1 MPRLG
6 PPLKTTVRETESQ
19 FWTRKLRTFFWRR
32 VRLEKETKN
41 KETQSE
47 SEDSSRREKKLTQ
60 ELMAKDETANRRQ
73 RLGARC
79 EMIIM
84 ANCFQ
89 SLRRKL
95 TWGKEKVCC
104 WGVREADGRPFISG
118 SQSNCSA
125 FWVWP
130 YRSMRDLS
138 FLTTNGTRAPCSRH
152 VES

>member
-60 ELMAKDETANRRQ
+60 ELMAKDERANRRQ

-84 ANCFQ
+84 ANCFR

-95 TWGKEKVCC
+95 TWGKGKVCA
-104 WGVREADGRPFISG
+104 GG
-118 SQSNCSA
+118 
-125 FWVWP
+125 
-130 YRSMRDLS
+130 
-138 FLTTNGTRAPCSRH
+138 
-152 VES
+152 